1 MKFKTR
7 VNTAFIYIH
16 PVETGGMSAHE
27 LRIEAK
33 RRGELELEGH
43 YYVQQDGAIEEG
55 REPHVEAHYDL
66 ENHKESIHIFVNAK
80 SLKTMSDALQFSLD
94 QLIETLS
101 SEYEDSQVIYLKK

>member
-43 YYVQQDGAIEEG
+43 YYLQKDGEVEEG
-55 REPHVEAHYDL
+55 REPYAEAHYDL
-66 ENHKESIHIFVNAK
+66 ENYKESIHIFVNAK
-80 SLKTMSDALQFSLD
+80 SFKTLSDALQFSLD
-94 QLIETLS
+94 QLLS
-101 SEYEDSQVIYLKK
+101 SLLGEYEDPQIIYLKK